1 MIDGHTE
8 AVRIWRLNFLLS
20 TATLS
25 AAGEE
30 LKALGLVGKEFF
42 VLDGI
47 EDHPSPA
54 GLAESLS
61 MSKPNLTMHLKALQA
76 RGLIDRSV
84 DQADLRRHRLVLS
97 DLGRELRDKARGIV
111 TAKYEDTLQKLSAP
125 ERQNFMRLLERLVL
139 D

>member
-1 MIDGHTE
+1 MIDEHTE
-8 AVRIWRLNFLLS
+8 AVQIWRLNFLLS

-25 AAGEE
+25 AAGAE

-61 MSKPNLTMHLKALQA
+61 MTKPNLTMHLKALQA

-97 DLGRELRDKARGIV
+97 DLGRELRDQARGVV
-111 TAKYEDTLQKLSAP
+111 TAKYEDALQKLSAP
-125 ERQNFMRLLERLVL
+125 ERENFMRLLEKLVL